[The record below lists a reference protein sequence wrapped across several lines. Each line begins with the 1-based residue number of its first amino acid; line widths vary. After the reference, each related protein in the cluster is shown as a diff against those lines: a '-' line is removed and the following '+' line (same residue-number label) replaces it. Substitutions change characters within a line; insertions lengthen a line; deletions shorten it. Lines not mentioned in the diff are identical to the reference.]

1 VATKIAAANGP
12 VGSHRL
18 AHGVVGD
25 DGDLTVAGRGDEVM
39 TDDPATLEEAE
50 EPWAAVERSAVA
62 AVVARPARAVFPA
75 AAA

>member
-1 VATKIAAANGP
+1 MATKIAAANGP

-18 AHGVVGD
+18 AHGD